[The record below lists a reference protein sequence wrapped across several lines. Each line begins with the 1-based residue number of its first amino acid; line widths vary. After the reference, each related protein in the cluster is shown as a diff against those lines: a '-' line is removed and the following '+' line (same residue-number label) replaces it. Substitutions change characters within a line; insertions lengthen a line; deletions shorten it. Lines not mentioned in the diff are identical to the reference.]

1 MTTTTIAA
9 AARKILVA
17 NTTSII
23 RASPKARTHGGDHH
37 RARDTGSPKRVCF
50 AKVSALM
57 DDDIIVLSKALLET
71 TPSTHASHGGNPTDV
86 ADALLEADI
95 DSWQLYVGFFAGLA
109 PFIVASYEFGKRIL
123 MQRRCAMCRGTGLIR
138 KGLGRSRKCTSCGG
152 FLPWESWERFF
163 DVNTTAKIGN
173 GGRVRVP
180 EEQTSVFYDVEK
192 TVEASKRAKRDGEET
207 TTVAARAERG
217 DVRVEKEDRKE
228 ERA

>member
-1 MTTTTIAA
+1 
-9 AARKILVA
+9 
-17 NTTSII
+17 
-23 RASPKARTHGGDHH
+23 
-37 RARDTGSPKRVCF
+37 
-50 AKVSALM
+50 M

-71 TPSTHASHGGNPTDV
+71 TPSTHASHGGGNV
-86 ADALLEADI
+86 ADALVEADI

-138 KGLGRSRKCTSCGG
+138 KGKGTRKCTSCGG

-228 ERA
+228 ERT

>member
-1 MTTTTIAA
+1 MTTTTTTAAA

-37 RARDTGSPKRVCF
+37 RARDTGSPKRSVCF

-57 DDDIIVLSKALLET
+57 DDDITIVLSKALLET
-71 TPSTHASHGGNPTDV
+71 TPSTHASHGGGNPTDV

-192 TVEASKRAKRDGEET
+192 TVEASKRAKRDDEEET
-207 TTVAARAERG
+207 VAVRSERG
-217 DVRVEKEDRKE
+217 DVRVEK
-228 ERA
+228 

>member
-1 MTTTTIAA
+1 MTTTTTAAAA

-23 RASPKARTHGGDHH
+23 RASPKAR
-37 RARDTGSPKRVCF
+37 PKRSVVCF

-57 DDDIIVLSKALLET
+57 DDDVIVLSKALLET
-71 TPSTHASHGGNPTDV
+71 TPSTHASQNGGGNPTDV

-138 KGLGRSRKCTSCGG
+138 KGKGTRKCTSCGG

-228 ERA
+228 ERT

>member
-1 MTTTTIAA
+1 MTTTTTTAAA

-17 NTTSII
+17 NTTSIKI
-23 RASPKARTHGGDHH
+23 RASPKARTHGGDQ
-37 RARDTGSPKRVCF
+37 CC

-57 DDDIIVLSKALLET
+57 DDDDIIVLSKALLET

-217 DVRVEKEDRKE
+217 DVRVEKEDHKE
-228 ERA
+228 ERT

>member
-1 MTTTTIAA
+1 MTTTTTAAAA

-23 RASPKARTHGGDHH
+23 RAS
-37 RARDTGSPKRVCF
+37 RDTGSPKRSVCF

-57 DDDIIVLSKALLET
+57 DDDVIVLSKALLET
-71 TPSTHASHGGNPTDV
+71 TPSTHASQNGGGNPTDV

-138 KGLGRSRKCTSCGG
+138 KGGRSRKCTSCGG

-163 DVNTTAKIGN
+163 DVNTAAKIGN

-228 ERA
+228 ERT

>member
-1 MTTTTIAA
+1 MTTAAAA
-9 AARKILVA
+9 AARILLVA
-17 NTTSII
+17 NTSQTTSS
-23 RASPKARTHGGDHH
+23 SPKARTRGDH
-37 RARDTGSPKRVCF
+37 RARSSSVPRDNGSPKRC
-50 AKVSALM
+50 AKVSAMM
-57 DDDIIVLSKALLET
+57 DDDIISILSKALET
-71 TPSTHASHGGNPTDV
+71 TPASSTASHGNPTAV
-86 ADALLEADI
+86 SDALLEADI
-95 DSWQLYVGFFAGLA
+95 ESWQLYVGFFAGLA

-138 KGLGRSRKCTSCGG
+138 KGGRSRKCTSCGG

-163 DVNTTAKIGN
+163 DVNTAAKIGN

-207 TTVAARAERG
+207 VAARAERG
-217 DVRVEKEDRKE
+217 DIRVEKEDRKE